1 MQNEKKLFKRKIYD
15 QMLRWKKESDGKTA
29 LLVKGAKRV
38 GKSTIVEQFAKNEYK
53 SFILIN
59 FASAPQ
65 EVHELFSDISDL
77 NYLFIRL
84 QLIFHVDLHERNS
97 VIIFDEV
104 QQEKRARQAIKFLVA
119 DHRYDYIETGSLI
132 SISKNIEGIS
142 IPSEETRI
150 QMFPMDWEEFL
161 WATGDVT
168 TCPLLEKIYAQR
180 IGLGNDVQ
188 RRIMRYFRL
197 YMLVG
202 GMPQAVQ
209 TYLETNNFRMV
220 DQAKREILDLYE
232 EDFMKIDPS
241 GKAFLIFD
249 NIPAQLTGNATRYQ
263 ASSVLGNPKQEK
275 FSEIVNKMAES
286 MTVNIA
292 FHATDPAVGLS
303 LSKSLSHFKIFLA
316 DTGLFVTLAFKDKSF
331 TENIIYEKLLN
342 DKLDVNLG
350 YLYENI
356 VAQMLK
362 ASGNELFYY
371 TFTMENST
379 RSYEIDF
386 LLSRGAKLCPIEV
399 KSSGYKTHASLDAF
413 SRKYAS
419 RILQR
424 YLIYPKDFAKEQ
436 DILCIP
442 VYMTPFL

>member
-132 SISKNIEGIS
+132 SIRKNIEGIS

-275 FSEIVNKMAES
+275 FSEIVNEMAES

-371 TFTMENST
+371 TFPMENST

-413 SRKYAS
+413 SQKYAS

>member
-1 MQNEKKLFKRKIYD
+1 
-15 QMLRWKKESDGKTA
+15 
-29 LLVKGAKRV
+29 
-38 GKSTIVEQFAKNEYK
+38 
-53 SFILIN
+53 
-59 FASAPQ
+59 
-65 EVHELFSDISDL
+65 
-77 NYLFIRL
+77 
-84 QLIFHVDLHERNS
+84 
-97 VIIFDEV
+97 
-104 QQEKRARQAIKFLVA
+104 
-119 DHRYDYIETGSLI
+119 
-132 SISKNIEGIS
+132 
-142 IPSEETRI
+142 
-150 QMFPMDWEEFL
+150 
-161 WATGDVT
+161 
-168 TCPLLEKIYAQR
+168 
-180 IGLGNDVQ
+180 
-188 RRIMRYFRL
+188 
-197 YMLVG
+197 
-202 GMPQAVQ
+202 
-209 TYLETNNFRMV
+209 MV

-275 FSEIVNKMAES
+275 FSEIVNEMAES

-371 TFTMENST
+371 TFPMENST

-413 SRKYAS
+413 SQKYAS